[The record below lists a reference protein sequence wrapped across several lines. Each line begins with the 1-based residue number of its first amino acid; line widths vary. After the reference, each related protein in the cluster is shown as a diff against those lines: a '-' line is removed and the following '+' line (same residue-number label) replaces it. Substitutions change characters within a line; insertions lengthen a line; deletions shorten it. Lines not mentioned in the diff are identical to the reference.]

1 MQEHLHF
8 TNKNKLLQTIKKQA
22 KKPVFWCRRPLNIK
36 KLLVKCNSLS

>member
-22 KKPVFWCRRPLNIK
+22 QKPVFWCRRWDLNPQT
-36 KLLVKCNSLS
+36 LASTGF